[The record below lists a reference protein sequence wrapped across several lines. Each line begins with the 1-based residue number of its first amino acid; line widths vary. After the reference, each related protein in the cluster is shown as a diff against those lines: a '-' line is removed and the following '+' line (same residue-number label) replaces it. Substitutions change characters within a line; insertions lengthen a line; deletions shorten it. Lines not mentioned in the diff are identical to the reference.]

1 MAGAQHPVVGQ
12 GPPSPSRRQ
21 VSRGPSC
28 GQRAGPSSKGR
39 RRNYESP
46 SQKLVACASFWSPP
60 KQGAPMSN
68 TRPDRAAVAG
78 PGESRSLRRL
88 GDYHLVKKLGQ
99 GGMGAVFLAKRLG
112 MGGFEKTFVVKC
124 MLES

>member
-60 KQGAPMSN
+60 KQGAPMSA
-68 TRPDRAAVAG
+68 RRRVPDWLLERLARGELPATEADALQAELAAAG
-78 PGESRSLRRL
+78 E
-88 GDYHLVKKLGQ
+88 Q
-99 GGMGAVFLAKRLG
+99 
-112 MGGFEKTFVVKC
+112 
-124 MLES
+124 